1 MKRFAVIGTTVV
13 ALALST
19 NLAFAHGQSVQTA
32 PTAGNAGDMIALT
45 GADLGDSQAVPVHLI
60 ATDGS
65 QFDLGTFNTNDDG
78 DLSAQFTVPSLPAG
92 VYTLHAVGIE
102 PVSTYFG
109 IGIDASQVP
118 AMPPMA
124 DGD

>member
-1 MKRFAVIGTTVV
+1 MKRFAVIASAVV

-19 NLAFAHGQSVQTA
+19 NLASAHGQSVQTA

>member
-13 ALALST
+13 ALVLST

-32 PTAGNAGDMIALT
+32 PTAGNAGDTIALT
-45 GADLGDSQAVPVHLI
+45 GADLGDSQAVLVHLI

-78 DLSAQFTVPSLPAG
+78 DMSALFTVPSLPAG

-109 IGIDASQVP
+109 IGIDPSQVP
-118 AMPPMA
+118 VMPPMA
-124 DGD
+124 DSD